1 MAKVFAP
8 VHGGSARPGQAA
20 LVLQQHLQRTPYHCE
35 RECAGDVRG
44 CAQSATTVELEGRI
58 AIDKLFKSNA
68 DEFTDEMT
76 SVEVTERSVNL
87 DTAEVS
93 TSSIV
98 VPSGRLFATASAD
111 GTPNV
116 TYVSVVRYV
125 DRRGRPK
132 VVRYFVMRAEQ
143 GAFVVPPQRAVWIPP
158 GARHAVTIVEAA
170 QLLTLYIDASA
181 VPAHWTQSRVM
192 VVSPLLRELV
202 HALDRPQPPTPD
214 AERALLTLLLHEME
228 LADTQPLGVPMPS
241 ASGGD
246 RRLRNLCEAV
256 MQSPAQHATLAAWAA
271 HAGASE
277 RTLARLFRD
286 ELGTSFA
293 RWRQQVVL
301 AHAMP
306 MLARG
311 VSVGRVAQASGYAS
325 ESAFSAMFKS
335 AMGLPPTRLLA
346 RSQARPQAATASSMR
361 A

>member
-1 MAKVFAP
+1 MRSRSSHRRLLPTSDTDPYCPTPAHP
-8 VHGGSARPGQAA
+8 VRCRARQVDSDDQFEPHHHAWGQLAYCA
-20 LVLQQHLQRTPYHCE
+20 RGLLQ
-35 RECAGDVRG
+35 V
-44 CAQSATTVELEGRI
+44 TVVH
-58 AIDKLFKSNA
+58 
-68 DEFTDEMT
+68 T
-76 SVEVTERSVNL
+76 
-87 DTAEVS
+87 DTADVHAPME
-93 TSSIV
+93 TTTI
-98 VPSGRLFATASAD
+98 
-111 GTPNV
+111 
-116 TYVSVVRYV
+116 
-125 DRRGRPK
+125 
-132 VVRYFVMRAEQ
+132 
-143 GAFVVPPQRAVWIPP
+143 VPPSRAVWIPP
-158 GARHAVTIVEAA
+158 LARHAVTIVESA

-181 VPAHWTQSRVM
+181 VPTHWSRSRVL

-202 HALDRPQPPTPD
+202 HALNRPQRPEGAAGD
-214 AERALLTLLLHEME
+214 ALLTLIFDEME
-228 LADTQPLGVPMPS
+228 HADTQPLGVPMPG
-241 ASGGD
+241 ASGD

-256 MQSPAQHATLAAWAA
+256 MQAPAQHATLAAWAA

-286 ELGTSFA
+286 ELGTSFQ

-346 RSQARPQAATASSMR
+346 QAQARPQAATASSIR

>member
-1 MAKVFAP
+1 MPPARRRPAP
-8 VHGGSARPGQAA
+8 RALPLGDTDPYRPTPQHPVRCRARQIDSDNQFEPHHHAWGQLAYCTSG
-20 LVLQQHLQRTPYHCE
+20 LMQVTVLQPPE
-35 RECAGDVRG
+35 
-44 CAQSATTVELEGRI
+44 TTTI
-58 AIDKLFKSNA
+58 
-68 DEFTDEMT
+68 
-76 SVEVTERSVNL
+76 
-87 DTAEVS
+87 
-93 TSSIV
+93 
-98 VPSGRLFATASAD
+98 
-111 GTPNV
+111 
-116 TYVSVVRYV
+116 
-125 DRRGRPK
+125 
-132 VVRYFVMRAEQ
+132 
-143 GAFVVPPQRAVWIPP
+143 VPPSRAVWIPP

-170 QLLTLYIDASA
+170 HLLTLYIDESA